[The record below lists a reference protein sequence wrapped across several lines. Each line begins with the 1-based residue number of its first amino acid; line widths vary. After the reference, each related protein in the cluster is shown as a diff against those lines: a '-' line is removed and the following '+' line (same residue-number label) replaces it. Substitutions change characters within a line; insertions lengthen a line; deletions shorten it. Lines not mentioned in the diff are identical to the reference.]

1 MYNKFKDISLESL
14 RVKIYIYLKSLN
26 LHLWLWLSGG
36 ELREN
41 IYFTVLRP
49 EFLHGSG
56 LGIEYLR

>member
-1 MYNKFKDISLESL
+1 MQGHLILIS
-14 RVKIYIYLKSLN
+14 IDDIYLKSLN

-41 IYFTVLRP
+41 IYFTVLRS
-49 EFLHGSG
+49 ELLHRTG